1 MFEERKA
8 RMGSEIANLN
18 RALDM
23 LKLKCRCRN
32 SRDGRTI
39 AFRRQ
44 VARSACERIAE
55 PPAWNGFAFKMSYG
69 DRGDSIPLASL
80 LRNRRRA
87 ASVHGRTQVLVSNR
101 AGG

>member
-1 MFEERKA
+1 MGLPADMRWCAEGLSAYPQRKAMFEERKA
-8 RMGSEIANLN
+8 RMGSEITNLN

-23 LKLKCRCRN
+23 LKLKCRHYD

-55 PPAWNGFAFKMSYG
+55 PPAWNG
-69 DRGDSIPLASL
+69 
-80 LRNRRRA
+80 LRSR
-87 ASVHGRTQVLVSNR
+87 
-101 AGG
+101 